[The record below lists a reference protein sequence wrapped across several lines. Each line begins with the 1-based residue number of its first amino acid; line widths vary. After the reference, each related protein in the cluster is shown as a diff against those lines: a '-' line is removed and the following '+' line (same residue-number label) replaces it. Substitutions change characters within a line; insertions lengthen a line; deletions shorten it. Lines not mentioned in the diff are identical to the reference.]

1 MVKIKIKRSIASII
15 VDNFTNFF
23 VIILILVT
31 ISIIPVRIIV
41 YAPRGINDV
50 SIPR

>member
-1 MVKIKIKRSIASII
+1 MKRKSRTASII
-15 VDNFTNFF
+15 VENFTYFL
-23 VIILILVT
+23 VIILMLAV

-41 YAPRGINDV
+41 YAPSGMNEV

>member
-1 MVKIKIKRSIASII
+1 MKSRIASIM
-15 VDNFTNFF
+15 VENFTNFF
-23 VIILILVT
+23 VIILMLAA

-41 YAPRGINDV
+41 YAPRGINEV